1 MLRLGRAQAASG
13 CRWHE
18 LNSLCSSVAWD
29 ASLAVRQLAAGKHC
43 NKTAW
48 LLQEQGVQ
56 QDSDNSHSRPHAL
69 SLHAALVSH
78 SYAHAM
84 HRQFQQAVALRGG
97 VRPAP
102 RPLHFIGG
110 WWHISG
116 RRRLGGRWH
125 IGGRWR
131 GRVGGSRALPRQ
143 LLLVLVAVL
152 LDAAQHLRDQPR
164 ATSEPHSAHVRNSQG
179 LEHDY
184 GQVMHRLHATESRV
198 MHFTLAHQAR
208 RACAAGQGAAG
219 RAAARHTLSRS
230 TASAAFLSKPMACA
244 AHVHSARLGP
254 PQALPVRIK
263 RLSAAGQGG
272 ASGPARSAWPPARP
286 APSAAARRRTGA
298 ACTGSVPQ
306 RWIGMLGC
314 LLPVLPK
321 PSHLLRLSAG
331 AHSMPW
337 LPAGASK
344 VQ

>member
-1 MLRLGRAQAASG
+1 MPRSSHIAMRTQCTGSFNRRWPCGAGCVQRQGRYI
-13 CRWHE
+13 
-18 LNSLCSSVAWD
+18 SSVAGGT
-29 ASLAVRQLAAGKHC
+29 SAAGG
-43 NKTAW
+43 A
-48 LLQEQGVQ
+48 
-56 QDSDNSHSRPHAL
+56 S
-69 SLHAALVSH
+69 AA
-78 SYAHAM
+78 
-84 HRQFQQAVALRGG
+84 GG
-97 VRPAP
+97 TSAA
-102 RPLHFIGG
+102 GG
-110 WWHISG
+110 A
-116 RRRLGGRWH
+116 
-125 IGGRWR
+125 
-131 GRVGGSRALPRQ
+131 GGSAAAARCRASFSW
-143 LLLVLVAVL
+143 LVAVL

-263 RLSAAGQGG
+263 RLSATVQGG